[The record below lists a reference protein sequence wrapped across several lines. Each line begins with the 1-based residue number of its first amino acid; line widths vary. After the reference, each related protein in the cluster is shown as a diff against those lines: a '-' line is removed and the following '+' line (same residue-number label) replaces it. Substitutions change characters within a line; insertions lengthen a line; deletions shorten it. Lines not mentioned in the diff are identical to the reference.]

1 MRPLLKLAIVLAVIG
16 TVGIVGWHKASRWRP
31 APADYPLQGIDR
43 EEGAAAI
50 DWPMVRAAGA
60 DFAYVVA
67 TSGRD
72 RRDPAFEANWIALPE
87 AGLRRGAVHV
97 YSLCQPAIAQ
107 ANAFNTFVPT
117 SADALPMAVDVS
129 FHDDCTARPDRAALI
144 ADLARFLTMVETHT
158 GKPALLRIAKPV
170 ERTYTL
176 TEALHR
182 PTWEMA
188 NFRAPDYAARPW
200 ALWRASDIRRIDG
213 VEGPVNW
220 NVVAK

>member
-1 MRPLLKLAIVLAVIG
+1 MRPLLKLAIVLAAIG

-43 EEGAAAI
+43 DEGAAPI
-50 DWPMVRAAGA
+50 EWPMVRAAGA

-72 RRDPAFEANWIALPE
+72 RRDSGFEANWAALPE

-97 YSLCQPAIAQ
+97 YSLCQPAEDQ
-107 ANAFNTFVPT
+107 ANAFNTFVPA

-129 FHDDCTARPDRAALI
+129 FHDDCTARPDRAALV
-144 ADLARFLTMVETHT
+144 AGLARFVTMVETHT

-170 ERTYTL
+170 EQTYAL

-182 PTWEMA
+182 PAWEMA

-200 ALWRASDIRRIDG
+200 RMWRASDIRRIDG
-213 VEGPVNW
+213 VEGPIHW
-220 NVVAK
+220 NVVAQ

>member
-50 DWPMVRAAGA
+50 EWPMVRAAGA

-129 FHDDCTARPDRAALI
+129 FHDDCTARPDRAALV

-182 PTWEMA
+182 PTWEIA